1 MVYLC
6 SCSCCSKLRGVS
18 LQKSWQLAGL
28 LAKTLAFWAEER
40 SGLMTVVQDNHYHGN
55 RLQTVSQSL
64 HFQMISLNVTQRRIC
79 MYIIN
84 VYKSVYVFLS
94 VVGV

>member
-1 MVYLC
+1 
-6 SCSCCSKLRGVS
+6 
-18 LQKSWQLAGL
+18 
-28 LAKTLAFWAEER
+28 
-40 SGLMTVVQDNHYHGN
+40 MTVVQDNHYHGN